1 MTTTEAPA
9 PTIPLHLGPGESG
22 TEDNSPQLME
32 DPVGYFTSGYRTH
45 GAIFRTRY
53 RGTDWVTIAGI
64 EANDF
69 FWQNTADWSYGQAG
83 SGFRDQFG
91 PHYVTQLDGAPHL
104 RKRRLLKPAFSA
116 EAVGKYV
123 TVMAGVAESFLAGR
137 EAWSE
142 DANEWVPALLLSLNK
157 ATLLQTEMSQD
168 MMRTA
173 IQLEGELIYGVG
185 VSATPKAFFARP
197 EYVALKAK
205 VFGFVA
211 DLLKARAQGTV
222 APDNLQ
228 ALLDQN
234 PGNFEALT
242 DQELQNDAYM
252 LLVAGIHNTA
262 RLTTR
267 ILERLSEA
275 PGWVAELRAELA
287 GYTPES
293 FCRGLGAFPKLRAT
307 ILEGERLHPGG
318 TFLRRRPVNDL
329 EFAGKTIPAG
339 QPVLQAH
346 TLPHF
351 LSDYY
356 PQPLAFNPHRWLT
369 GEPPPRKAMADFG
382 GGSHICIGMN
392 LTRIQVPI
400 VLAAILKGYDWT
412 LGYTPSYAPKVDPGL
427 GLKELH
433 ETIRLSPVA

>member
-1 MTTTEAPA
+1 MNTLESPS
-9 PTIPLHLGPGESG
+9 PTIPLHVGPGESG
-22 TEDNSPQLME
+22 LEPDSPQLLA
-32 DPVGYFTSGYRTH
+32 DPVAYFTSGYRTH
-45 GAIFRTRY
+45 GPIFRTRY

-69 FWQNTADWSYGQAG
+69 FWQNTSDWSYEQAG
-83 SGFRDQFG
+83 QGFRDQFG
-91 PHYVTQLDGAPHL
+91 PQYLTQLDGAPHL

-123 TVMAGVAESFLAGR
+123 PVMARVAERFLVDR
-137 EAWSE
+137 DQWSD

-168 MMRTA
+168 MMRAA
-173 IQLEGELIYGVG
+173 IRLEGELIYGVG
-185 VSATPKAFFARP
+185 VSATPKAYFARP
-197 EYVALKAK
+197 DYLALKAR
-205 VFGFVA
+205 VFGFVSEE
-211 DLLKARAQGTV
+211 LRAREQGKT

-242 DQELQNDAYM
+242 EQELQNDAYM

-262 RLTTR
+262 RLLTR

-275 PGWVAELRAELA
+275 PEWVAQLRSELA
-287 GYTPES
+287 GYSPES
-293 FCRGLGAFPKLRAT
+293 LGRGMAAFPKLKAT

-318 TFLRRRPVNDL
+318 TFLRRRPQNDL
-329 EFAGKTIPAG
+329 EFSGKAIRAG
-339 QPVLQAH
+339 QPVMQAH

-351 LSDYY
+351 LSEYY
-356 PQPLAFNPHRWLT
+356 PDPLAFNPSRWLS

-392 LTRIQVPI
+392 LTRIQIPI
-400 VLAAILKGYDWT
+400 VLAAIIKDYDWK
-412 LGYTPSYAPKVDPGL
+412 LGYAPSYALKVDAGL
-427 GLKELH
+427 GPMEIH
-433 ETIRLSPVA
+433 ESIRLTPV